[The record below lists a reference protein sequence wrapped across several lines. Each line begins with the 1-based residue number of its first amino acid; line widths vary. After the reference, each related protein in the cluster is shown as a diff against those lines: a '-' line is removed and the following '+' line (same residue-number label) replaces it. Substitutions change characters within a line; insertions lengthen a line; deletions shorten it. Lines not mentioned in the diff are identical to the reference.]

1 MGVVIRGAYRAFR
14 KRSWT
19 GASRRSTLR
28 CFSTGDR
35 VTEQLVRYEV
45 RDHVAEITMCRGP
58 VNAINL
64 ELARGVIDAYK
75 RAREDRDVRAVIL
88 TSAMPTVFSAG
99 LDLKIALD
107 YDGQALRGFIEVF
120 YYEMHEALYR
130 LGKPVIAA
138 VNGHARAAGVTWAV
152 SCDLIIAAE
161 EAEMGYPEIDV
172 GLLPAMHLVHLPRQA
187 GRHRA
192 AQLLF
197 TGDIVPARTMM
208 EWGVVNEVV
217 PRDQVMSTARAL
229 ARRLAAKSPVAMKL
243 LRDAFV
249 RANDL
254 DYRRAMESVVE
265 TMCGLKDAR
274 DSREALLAFVEK
286 RDPVFTGS

>member
-1 MGVVIRGAYRAFR
+1 MTDEETNV
-14 KRSWT
+14 
-19 GASRRSTLR
+19 
-28 CFSTGDR
+28 
-35 VTEQLVRYEV
+35 EQSLVSYEV
-45 RDHVAEITMCRGP
+45 RDRVAEITMNRAP
-58 VNAINL
+58 VNAISI
-64 ELARGVIDAYK
+64 ELARGVIDAYR
-75 RAREDRDVRAVIL
+75 RAREDDSVGAVIL
-88 TSAMPTVFSAG
+88 TSALPTVFSAG
-99 LDLKIALD
+99 LDLKIALE

-152 SCDLIIAAE
+152 SCDMIVAAE
-161 EAEMGYPEIDV
+161 EARMGYPEIDV

-192 AQLLF
+192 AELLF
-197 TGDIVPARTMM
+197 TGDIVSARTMQ
-208 EWGVVNEVV
+208 ELGVVNHVV
-217 PRDQVMSTARAL
+217 PRAEVMETARRL

-243 LRDAFV
+243 LRDAYM

-254 DYRRAMESVVE
+254 DYRRAMEGVVE
-265 TMCGLKDAR
+265 TMCSLKDTA

-286 RDPVFTGS
+286 RDPVFGRRRAAPRERRRRSDDDPRIPDDAPG

>member
-1 MGVVIRGAYRAFR
+1 MQ
-14 KRSWT
+14 
-19 GASRRSTLR
+19 
-28 CFSTGDR
+28 
-35 VTEQLVRYEV
+35 ELVSYEV
-45 RDHVAEITMCRGP
+45 RDRVAEITMNRAP
-58 VNAINL
+58 VNAINI
-64 ELARGVIDAYK
+64 ELARGVIDAYR
-75 RAREDRDVRAVIL
+75 RAREDDSVRAVIL
-88 TSAMPTVFSAG
+88 TSGMLTVFSAG

-107 YDGQALRGFIEVF
+107 YDGQALRSFIEVF

-152 SCDLIIAAE
+152 SCDMIIAAE

-192 AQLLF
+192 AELLF
-197 TGDIVPARTMM
+197 TGDIVPARRMQ
-208 EWGVVNEVV
+208 ELGVVNEVV
-217 PRDQVMSTARAL
+217 PRDQVMATARAL
-229 ARRLAAKSPVAMKL
+229 ARRLASKSPIAMKL
-243 LRDAFV
+243 LRDAFM

-254 DYRRAMESVVE
+254 DYRRAMEGVVE
-265 TMCGLKDAR
+265 TMCSLKDAK

-286 RDPVFTGS
+286 REPVYSGR